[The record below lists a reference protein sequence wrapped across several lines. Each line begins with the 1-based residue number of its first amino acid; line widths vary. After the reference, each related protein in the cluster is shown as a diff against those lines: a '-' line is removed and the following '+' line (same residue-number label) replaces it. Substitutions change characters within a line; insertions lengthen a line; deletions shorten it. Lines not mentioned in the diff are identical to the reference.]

1 MELDDSAGRGS
12 GVRLLLV
19 GRAELSAFEQRL
31 RAASDLLPALPAG
44 LLPIFSGS
52 SSACA
57 KL

>member
-31 RAASDLLPALPAG
+31 RASSDVLPALPAG
-44 LLPIFSGS
+44 LLPVVSGS
-52 SSACA
+52 GSACP
-57 KL
+57 